1 MEEHFR
7 SLIDSLNTIPS
18 YKKLGESSRGKF
30 ELIFTK
36 NSIRMGI
43 QIKFIDKFYPEE
55 PHYILRKYY
64 KFNRQTPDNIE
75 ELFMKSCY
83 DDFIKIMLYRVRC
96 ELMDSFGNK
105 IKCIPIAD
113 LIQYGIDEHK
123 PESNE

>member
-7 SLIDSLNTIPS
+7 NLIDSLNTIPS

-30 ELIFTK
+30 ELLIGRISSRIILQV
-36 NSIRMGI
+36 N
-43 QIKFIDKFYPEE
+43 FIDKYYPEDIN
-55 PHYILRKYY
+55 HILIKNYEFSEGY
-64 KFNRQTPDNIE
+64 SQETE
-75 ELFMKSCY
+75 EQFIKSCY

-113 LIQYGIDEHK
+113 LIQYGIDEPK
-123 PESNE
+123 PESND